1 MTSNLPVPYTGGGR
15 ALARAERAG
24 LLDQHRA
31 IIQGRVEAI
40 GERSAFGD
48 AHRRVASGYDLYT
61 YIARRTTRL
70 YADVQSVPDDDLRD
84 LLTAGLGDIF
94 TAAVERTRSYMSG
107 R

>member
-1 MTSNLPVPYTGGGR
+1 MTSNLPVPYSSGGR
-15 ALARAERAG
+15 VPARAERTG
-24 LLDQHRA
+24 LLDEHRA
-31 IIQGRVEAI
+31 VVQGRVDAI
-40 GERSAFGD
+40 RNGFAFED
-48 AHRRVASGYDLYT
+48 ASRRVSNGYDLYT